1 MIFRGTCSL
10 LFTSLWGPLLGVL
23 SLGSSPWGP
32 LLAFTIDL
40 YIQVCLCHLLLLP
53 LSFSN
58 MSLAFYLCSRS
69 LFLSLSVVPDLFC
82 LSLRLFLY
90 IFTLSPSLSLS
101 LSLSFS
107 PRLYRGMPCKND
119 KV

>member
-10 LFTSLWGPLLGVL
+10 LFTSL
-23 SLGSSPWGP
+23 WGP

-58 MSLAFYLCSRS
+58 MSLAFYVFSSVSSYPC
-69 LFLSLSVVPDLFC
+69 LFLSLSIFISISLILAHPCLF
-82 LSLRLFLY
+82 
-90 IFTLSPSLSLS
+90 IP
-101 LSLSFS
+101 LSFLLFMF
-107 PRLYRGMPCKND
+107 P
-119 KV
+119 